1 MGLFVFSAAF
11 LDMSSSLGLDEIFSP
26 GTFDTKTALSGLY
39 LWLLFG
45 FLSTMVSCDLQR
57 WMRDSLP
64 FRHLVG
70 IIAFFFLFTI
80 LDSGNKAPVIAL
92 WVKTLF
98 IYGLFLMMVKSKWY
112 FSIPVLIVLVIDQ
125 SVKMHSEYLD
135 KHLGAKEEVKNME
148 FVRQILNY
156 VIIGL
161 VVVGFGHYMLR
172 QMAEF
177 GDDFHMGTFLFS
189 YGCGHLNEAAP
200 SLADS
205 IKRVVKKK

>member
-1 MGLFVFSAAF
+1 
-11 LDMSSSLGLDEIFSP
+11 MSSSLGLDEIFSQ

-98 IYGLFLMMVKSKWY
+98 IYGMFLMMVKSKWY
-112 FSIPVLIVLVIDQ
+112 FSIPVLITLVIDQ
-125 SVKMHSEYLD
+125 SVKTHTEYLNKHSD
-135 KHLGAKEEVKNME
+135 KHPGAEEEIKNLDYA
-148 FVRQILNY
+148 RKILNY
-156 VIIGL
+156 VIIAL
-161 VVVGFGHYMLR
+161 VIVGFGHYMLR

-177 GDDFHMGTFLFS
+177 GDDFNMVTFLFS
-189 YGCGHLNEAAP
+189 YGCGNLNTVVP
-200 SLADS
+200 D
-205 IKRVVKKK
+205 VVKSVKRAVKK